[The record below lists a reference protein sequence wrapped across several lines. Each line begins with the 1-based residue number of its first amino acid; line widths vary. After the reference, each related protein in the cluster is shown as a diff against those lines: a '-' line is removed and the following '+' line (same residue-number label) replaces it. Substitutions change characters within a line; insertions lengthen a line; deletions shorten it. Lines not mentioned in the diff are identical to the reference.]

1 MPLSWPQATTDLL
14 LSLQFS
20 LFYTFHVNG
29 ISQYVA
35 FCVWHYFVHC
45 VVSEIHSYHACI
57 SSSFVFC
64 WEVFHCIAIPHF
76 VYPFTN
82 WWTFGWFLVY
92 GNEHFCK
99 CLCMDIFPFI
109 FGRYHEWNCC
119 IWLFKE
125 LPGCS
130 HSSCIILYS
139 FTLVPVLCESC
150 SFSTSIL
157 FFVFFVF
164 LILFYF

>member
-1 MPLSWPQATTDLL
+1 MIFWPFTDNSCKWNHSVCSFLCL
-14 LSLQFS
+14 A
-20 LFYTFHVNG
+20 LFVY
-29 ISQYVA
+29 
-35 FCVWHYFVHC
+35 C
-45 VVSEIHSYHACI
+45 VVSDIHSYHTRI
-57 SSSFVFC
+57 GNSFVFC

-76 VYPFTN
+76 VCPLSN
-82 WWTFGWFLVY
+82 WWTFGWFLVH

-99 CLCMDIFPFI
+99 CLCMDIFSFL

-125 LPGCS
+125 LPDCF
-130 HSSCIILYS
+130 HSGCIILHS

-157 FFVFFVF
+157 NTW
-164 LILFYF
+164 YC